1 MGGYMTKVG
10 DEDNPG
16 SSAGLEL
23 ARSDLKA
30 GRGGA
35 SRSPFGILEDHARR
49 GESADWR
56 LFSEWLVVSKGRRT
70 LEWSRGL
77 RALLIPEVETLT
89 DEEIA
94 AEHEPAVNIAS
105 ISPDVW
111 REMVIRRLSVAAI
124 GAVEARGLGGLL
136 VLVRAA
142 GMPVEIERQDLGPPQ
157 LVLFDP
163 RWGWSWAGD

>member
-1 MGGYMTKVG
+1 
-10 DEDNPG
+10 
-16 SSAGLEL
+16 
-23 ARSDLKA
+23 
-30 GRGGA
+30 
-35 SRSPFGILEDHARR
+35 
-49 GESADWR
+49 
-56 LFSEWLVVSKGRRT
+56 VSKGRRT

-77 RALLIPEVETLT
+77 RALLLPDDVVDLA

-111 REMVIRRLSVAAI
+111 RELVRRRLSVAALE
-124 GAVEARGLGGLL
+124 AVEARGLGGLL

-142 GMPVEIERQDLGPPQ
+142 GMDVGLERQDLGPPQ

-163 RWGWSWAGD
+163 ISEWGWIDG